1 MKQSSRDGGHKMGYE
16 IDFLPVGDGSKSGD
30 AIALRYGQLGNPSQQ
45 MVIVIDGGYT
55 DDGEALVELIKTHYK
70 TDYVDVVVSTH
81 PDQDH
86 VAGLEVVLEQLRV
99 GQLWMHQP
107 WKQSQAL
114 AASRSLNF
122 QSSQMSEKTMKS
134 LQEASDLEL
143 IAVQRGVPIVEPFT
157 GMTTADNC
165 FFVIGPDESYY
176 NELIAQ
182 LPTATVQETALSRVL
197 AKAAELAQ
205 KLVPESLYIETLTD
219 AGDTSIQNN
228 TSVISVL
235 NVDDRL
241 SIFTGD
247 AGIPALERA
256 MDTLEA
262 AGYTPGMAKFVQIPH
277 HGSRRNVGPTILN
290 RMLGE
295 KGTTDTRGAAYVS
308 AAKDAAPKHPA
319 KKVTNAFPRRGYMP
333 HATVR
338 QAKWHHHQAPDRPGY
353 SPCEPLPLY
362 SMVEES
368 DE

>member
-1 MKQSSRDGGHKMGYE
+1 MGYE

-30 AIALRYGQLGNPSQQ
+30 AIALRYGNLDSGDPNQQ

-55 DDGEALVELIKTHYK
+55 DDGEALVELIKTHYD

-86 VAGLEVVLEQLRV
+86 VTGLEVVLEQLRV

-107 WKQSQAL
+107 WKHSQAL
-114 AASRSLNF
+114 SASRSLRF
-122 QSSQMSEKTMKS
+122 QSSQMSEKTTKS

-143 IAVQRGVPIVEPFT
+143 IAVQRGVPLIEPFT
-157 GMTTADNC
+157 GTSTSDNC
-165 FFVIGPDESYY
+165 FFVAGPDQPYY
-176 NELIAQ
+176 DELVTQ
-182 LPTATVQETALSRVL
+182 LPSAAVQESRLSRVL

-205 KLVPESLYIETLTD
+205 KLVPETLYIETLTD
-219 AGDTSIQNN
+219 AGETSIQNN

-235 NVDDRL
+235 SADDRL

-262 AGYTPGMAKFVQIPH
+262 AGYTPGMASFVQIPH
-277 HGSRRNVGPTILN
+277 HGSRRNVGPTILD
-290 RMLGE
+290 RMLGA
-295 KGTTDTRGAAYVS
+295 KGTTDKRGYAIAS
-308 AAKDAAPKHPA
+308 ASKGGAPKHPA
-319 KKVTNAFPRRGYMP
+319 KKVTNAFRRRGYMP
-333 HATVR
+333 HATAGN
-338 QAKWHHHQAPDRPGY
+338 AKRHRHQAPERPGY

-368 DE
+368 DD

>member
-1 MKQSSRDGGHKMGYE
+1 MGYE

-30 AIALRYGQLGNPSQQ
+30 AIALRYGNLHSDDPNQQ

-55 DDGEALVELIKTHYK
+55 DDGEALVDLIKTHYG

-86 VAGLEVVLEQLRV
+86 VTGLEVVLEQLRV

-107 WKQSQAL
+107 WKHSQTL
-114 AASRSLNF
+114 SAARSLRF
-122 QSSQMSEKTMKS
+122 QSSQMSEKTIKS

-143 IAVQRGVPIVEPFT
+143 IAVRRGVPIIEPFT
-157 GMTTADNC
+157 GTSTSDNC
-165 FFVIGPDESYY
+165 FFVVGPDRPYY
-176 NELIAQ
+176 DELITQ
-182 LPTATVQETALSRVL
+182 LPSTTVQETALSRVL

-205 KLVPESLYIETLTD
+205 KLVPETLYLETLTD
-219 AGDTSIQNN
+219 AGETSAQNN

-235 NVDDRL
+235 SVDGRL

-256 MDTLEA
+256 MDTLED
-262 AGYTPGMAKFVQIPH
+262 AGYMPGMAKFAQIPH
-277 HGSRRNVGPTILN
+277 HGSRRNVGPTILD
-290 RMLGE
+290 RMLGA
-295 KGTTDTRGAAYVS
+295 KGTTDIRGSAFVS
-308 AAKDAAPKHPA
+308 AAKDGAPKHPA
-319 KKVTNAFPRRGYMP
+319 KKVTNAFRRRGYRP
-333 HATVR
+333 HATVGN
-338 QAKWHHHQAPDRPGY
+338 AKRHHHEAPDRTGY

-368 DE
+368 DD